1 MRLAIRKLIM
11 EVTPREVHEL
21 KKGRREM
28 NYDWGDGKTFPE
40 NVAFQLGRSNFDS
53 NGCQQ
58 KSVIDG
64 ENVQRLGGRKIQTP
78 LGK

>member
-1 MRLAIRKLIM
+1 M

-40 NVAFQLGRSNFDS
+40 YVAFQLGR
-53 NGCQQ
+53 
-58 KSVIDG
+58 
-64 ENVQRLGGRKIQTP
+64 
-78 LGK
+78 